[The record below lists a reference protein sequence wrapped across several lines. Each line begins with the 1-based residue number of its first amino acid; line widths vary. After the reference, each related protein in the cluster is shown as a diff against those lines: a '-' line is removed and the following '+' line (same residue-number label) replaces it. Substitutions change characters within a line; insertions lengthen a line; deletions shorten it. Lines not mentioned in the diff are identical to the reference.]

1 LRTNLYLEIEKMEPL
16 FSSFSI
22 KDIKLKNRIV
32 MPGLASFLIGDEGII
47 SDAAVE
53 HYRRRAAGGPAM
65 VIMEACSVSPEGMV
79 SANQAGIYDDRFIEG
94 LLKIA
99 RVMKSEGSVPA
110 IQIHHGGRQTSI
122 KVIKRKPLAPSP
134 IPCPTIRGDVEPL
147 TIDGIHEIVQKFGD
161 AAQRAEQ
168 AGFEL
173 IEIHGAHGYLI
184 NQFLSKVSNIR
195 EDEYGGDTVGRSRF
209 AIEIVEE
216 IRRRIGPEFPLSFK
230 ISAQEFVPDG
240 LTVAESIE
248 ILKLLVKAGVD
259 IVQVSAGNDITPEWI
274 CQPMFMEKA
283 CLAESAARV
292 KNALNIPVMAVGRI
306 NDPMVANE
314 VLLKEQADLVCMGR
328 GLLADPDMP
337 NKAREGRLDEIRI
350 CIACNTCMESIFRKG
365 RIECLVNPML
375 GREKEMAIV
384 PTQKPKKIMV
394 VGGGPGGLNVAW
406 VAAKRGHEVH
416 VFEKRESLGG
426 QLLPGSIPGHK
437 KELLSLIQFQKK
449 QIEKFGVRCHLSHEV
464 KPKDVQEF
472 NPDVV
477 VLATGSLPAIPP
489 VEGIDNNIAL
499 TYEDVLNAS
508 APLFKK
514 AVVIGGGAT
523 GLEIALHLTEYGC
536 RVSVVEM
543 LAKIGNGLESMT
555 KRILLRRLK
564 EYNVKIMT
572 ETKLM
577 RVESAGAVVAHSD
590 GTELLVEAERVIFAT
605 GTQPCNRL
613 YEKVKSLGY
622 ETHQIGDCLEARS
635 AKAAIYESAILGRS
649 L

>member
-1 LRTNLYLEIEKMEPL
+1 
-16 FSSFSI
+16 
-22 KDIKLKNRIV
+22 
-32 MPGLASFLIGDEGII
+32 
-47 SDAAVE
+47 
-53 HYRRRAAGGPAM
+53 
-65 VIMEACSVSPEGMV
+65 
-79 SANQAGIYDDRFIEG
+79 
-94 LLKIA
+94 
-99 RVMKSEGSVPA
+99 MKSEGSVPA

-161 AAQRAEQ
+161 AAQRAKQ

-240 LTVAESIE
+240 LTVTESIE

-292 KNALNIPVMAVGRI
+292 KKALNIPVMAVGRI

-375 GREKEMAIV
+375 GREKEMAII
-384 PTQKPKKIMV
+384 PTQKSKKIMV

-416 VFEKRESLGG
+416 VFEKRDSLGG

-437 KELLSLIQFQKK
+437 KELRSLIRFQKK
-449 QIEKFGVRCHLSHEV
+449 QIEKFGVRCHLGHEV
-464 KPKDVQEF
+464 KTKDVQEF

-477 VLATGSLPAIPP
+477 VLATGSLPVIPP

-508 APLFKK
+508 PPPFKK

-523 GLEIALHLTEYGC
+523 GLEIALHLAEYGC

-555 KRILLRRLK
+555 KKILLRRLK
-564 EYNVKIMT
+564 EHNVKIMT
-572 ETKLM
+572 ESKLI
-577 RVESAGAVVAHSD
+577 RVESTGAVVAHSD
-590 GTELLVEAERVIFAT
+590 GTELLIEAERVIFAT
-605 GTQPCNRL
+605 GTRPCNRL
-613 YEKVKSLGY
+613 YDKVKSLGY

-635 AKAAIYESAILGRS
+635 AKAAIYESGVLGRS